1 MNESGPETVAERSHG
16 GTPFIPDGQSRNE
29 PAPQAVADIAP
40 RGVWRIVTEREV
52 MVKLRDRNFLIST
65 VITIVAIVA
74 SLAISGFMSGR
85 TETVDIAVAGNDA
98 GPVVQTAA
106 GLAELAGSNVILST
120 RPVADLA
127 AVEQQV
133 RAGEA
138 DAGLVSDP
146 GGWRLIGKES
156 VNDEV
161 NTYVTTAA
169 QQLAL
174 QRNAEAAGI
183 TLDELGRGGQVT
195 HDVLDDSA
203 VDPGFAQI
211 MTFVFAFLFYIASIL
226 FGMSIAQ
233 SVVEEKQNRIVEIL
247 ASAIPLRQLLI
258 GKIIGNTL
266 MAFGQLVLFAG
277 AGLAGLAVMGNTEYI
292 TQIAGAAGWFIVF
305 FVVGFL
311 ALASLWAVAGSLA
324 TRNEDLQSTSTPLSM
339 LIMIVLFLG
348 IFASGT
354 AQTVTSYVPIVSIV
368 TMPARLAEGTAAWWE
383 PLVSLAIMAATAY
396 GIVVVAERIYRR
408 SLMQTQGRLT
418 YRQALSVED

>member
-1 MNESGPETVAERSHG
+1 MPNTQSMSGS
-16 GTPFIPDGQSRNE
+16 GQ
-29 PAPQAVADIAP
+29 ADIAP

-85 TETVDIAVAGNDA
+85 TETVDIAVTGPDA
-98 GPVVQTAA
+98 GQVVQTA
-106 GLAELAGSNVILST
+106 GDLAELADSNVAFAST
-120 RPVADLA
+120 PVADRA

-133 RAGEA
+133 RDGEA
-138 DAGLVSDP
+138 DAGLVAGP

-156 VNDEV
+156 VNDDI

-174 QRNAEAAGI
+174 QRNAEAAG
-183 TLDELGRGGQVT
+183 TSLEELGRGGQVSY
-195 HDVLDDSA
+195 DVLDESA

-266 MAFGQLVLFAG
+266 MAFGQLVLFAA
-277 AGLAGLAVMGNTEYI
+277 AGLAGLAVMGNTDYV

>member
-1 MNESGPETVAERSHG
+1 MSGTGPEA
-16 GTPFIPDGQSRNE
+16 
-29 PAPQAVADIAP
+29 AADIAP

-85 TETVDIAVAGNDA
+85 TETVDIAVTGTDA
-98 GPVVQTAA
+98 GQVVQTA
-106 GLAELAGSNVILST
+106 GDLADLADSNVAFTST
-120 RPVADLA
+120 PVADLA
-127 AVEQQV
+127 AAEQQV
-133 RAGEA
+133 RDGEV
-138 DAGLVSDP
+138 DAGLVAGP

-156 VNDEV
+156 VNDDV

-174 QRNAEAAGI
+174 QRNAEAAG
-183 TLDELGRGGQVT
+183 TSLEELGRGGQVT
-195 HDVLDDSA
+195 YDVLDESA

-266 MAFGQLVLFAG
+266 MAFGQLVLFAA
-277 AGLAGLAVMGNTEYI
+277 AGLAGLAVMGNTEYV

-368 TMPARLAEGTAAWWE
+368 TMPARLAEGSAAWWE